1 MLEWLKGILGDAYTE
16 EIDKAVAAEIG
27 KAFVAKADFD
37 AKNTELK
44 AAKAQLADA
53 GATIEGLRAE
63 GKDLETL
70 RRESEEYKARAAKA
84 EQDAAAQLEDYK
96 FSTWFDGLVAKHK
109 GRDAAVI
116 RALAGEEKLAALRE
130 SEFQSTLPAGG
141 ATVDAAFSAAAS
153 RFQSTFPARGA
164 TGPQGDLRVNAHISI
179 HAPREGSDSKSR
191 QNTVGFCEHSCAK
204 TQFNPPLHSIQPAFS
219 AQNRLPIT
227 AQPVNHLL
235 RPVRTHRAF
244 SVCLPFAHAAAV
256 PFTPGLAVCSGFP
269 RPLLT
274 APGRAGRP
282 RLRWPLLTAPRPAP
296 LF

>member
-70 RRESEEYKARAAKA
+70 RREAEEYKARAAKA
-84 EQDAAAQLEDYK
+84 EQEAAAQLEDYK
-96 FSTWFDGLVAKHK
+96 FNSWFDGLVAKHK

-116 RALAGEEKLAALRE
+116 RALAGKEKLAALRE
-130 SEFQSTLPAGG
+130 SEFQSTLPA
-141 ATVDAAFSAAAS
+141 
-153 RFQSTFPARGA
+153 RGA
-164 TGPQGDLRVNAHISI
+164 TSLILRIFYTSCISI

>member
-179 HAPREGSDSKSR
+179 HAPREGSDPPPACGVAR
-191 QNTVGFCEHSCAK
+191 LAH
-204 TQFNPPLHSIQPAFS
+204 FNPRS
-219 AQNRLPIT
+219 
-227 AQPVNHLL
+227 
-235 RPVRTHRAF
+235 
-244 SVCLPFAHAAAV
+244 
-256 PFTPGLAVCSGFP
+256 P
-269 RPLLT
+269 R
-274 APGRAGRP
+274 GE
-282 RLRWPLLTAPRPAP
+282 RPAAGLWRGKAGSFQSTLP
-296 LF
+296 ARGATV